1 METTVAMDF
10 AVDDTVELPSGY
22 VPARS
27 TTMTSGAGHVRTA
40 ATPS

>member
-1 METTVAMDF
+1 METAVGMGF
-10 AVDDTVELPSGY
+10 AVDDTVGLPSGY

-27 TTMTSGAGHVRTA
+27 TIMTSGAGHLRTA